1 MDKLTFAPVE
11 LTLYNED
18 DEPVS
23 TFSKSV
29 IRWGMM
35 KQAIKLAK
43 QMDGNEKDLT
53 EESFDALT
61 AFVCRL
67 FDDKFTPEALE
78 AGADISEIM
87 TCFKAVVRRASA
99 MGNA

>member
-1 MDKLTFAPVE
+1 MDRLTFAPVE
-11 LTLYNED
+11 ITLY
-18 DEPVS
+18 DENDEQVA

-29 IRWGMM
+29 VRWGMM

-43 QMDGNEKDLT
+43 VLESEK
-53 EESFDALT
+53 EELSESTFDALS

-78 AGADISEIM
+78 SGADISEIM
-87 TCFKAVVRRASA
+87 SAFRSVVNRASA
-99 MGNA
+99 MGNV